1 MPSLSPSSVCV
12 PPAQVTAS
20 DVFIPPIIAKAICP
34 VNRHGDIAP
43 DDNGG
48 MSEMGKRVRALRK
61 ARGLTQVQL
70 AALLRV
76 SQPGIS
82 DIERG
87 DTHAVTGETLTALAR
102 ALQTNPDWIIT
113 GKGSPAP
120 AVSTGI
126 EEGELLAIF
135 RELRPDQR
143 EALMIVARSM
153 SDQNGQPPTAANP
166 FRRPA
171 RATSKQS

>member
-1 MPSLSPSSVCV
+1 MPSFSPSSVCV

-20 DVFIPPIIAKAICP
+20 DVFIDPIIATAICS
-34 VNRHGDIAP
+34 VNRHSNTP
-43 DDNGG
+43 TDDTTD

-135 RELRPDQR
+135 RDLRPEQQ
-143 EALMIVARSM
+143 EALMVVARSM
-153 SDQNGQPPTAANP
+153 SDQSGQPPTAANP

-171 RATSKQS
+171 RATSKQI